1 VLASWFLG
9 MDSERPPPSSQD
21 ATREIARG
29 TLRETLGAL
38 RNLSQLLHSL
48 RVAPKSLSS
57 VLPDVLDALVPMR
70 TSANS
75 WLASL
80 GPDLRVEPAQLA
92 LSQFIFPHID
102 ELEAALREST
112 TRPMNAKS
120 RLALEDVV
128 SRCSFELDAA
138 RELLQ
143 LLEDAVFARSVRLD
157 PRELVREAFT
167 APPSARAEGRALVSA
182 TLSSHDSGQEIEI
195 NPRVVMMLV
204 ALGVELVGARPGRET
219 PHVLVTSDGV
229 STAHIRITRRAY
241 VTGEPLVLAS
251 RGVVAP
257 TLACLQAAAALT
269 HGKLEWSQDREEF
282 SLSYALAEPT
292 TQGKSA

>member
-1 VLASWFLG
+1 
-9 MDSERPPPSSQD
+9 M
-21 ATREIARG
+21 
-29 TLRETLGAL
+29 

-57 VLPDVLDALVPMR
+57 VLPDVIDALLPMR

-75 WLASL
+75 WLSSL
-80 GPDLRVEPAQLA
+80 GPDRRVEAAQEA
-92 LSQFIFPHID
+92 LSAFIFPQID
-102 ELEAALREST
+102 QLEASLRDSA

-120 RLALEDVV
+120 RLSLEDVV

-143 LLEDAVFARSVRLD
+143 LLEDAVFSRSVRLD

-182 TLSSHDSGQEIEI
+182 TLSSHDAGQEIEI

-219 PHVLVTSDGV
+219 PHVLVTTDGDATCTV
-229 STAHIRITRRAY
+229 RITRKAY

-257 TLACLQAAAALT
+257 TLACLKAAAQLT
-269 HGKLEWSQDREEF
+269 RGELDWSQEREEF
-282 SLSYALAEPT
+282 SLKYALAEPT
-292 TQGKSA
+292 TRRGESA

>member
-1 VLASWFLG
+1 
-9 MDSERPPPSSQD
+9 MDSERPPPSSRD
-21 ATREIARG
+21 ATRETARG

-57 VLPDVLDALVPMR
+57 VLPDVIDALTPMR
-70 TSANS
+70 ASASS
-75 WLASL
+75 WLAAL
-80 GPDLRVEPAQLA
+80 GPDARVEPAQAA
-92 LSQFIFPHID
+92 LTDFIFPHID
-102 ELEAALREST
+102 ELEAALRDGT
-112 TRPMNAKS
+112 QRPMNAKM

-167 APPSARAEGRALVSA
+167 SPPSARAEGRALVSA
-182 TLSSHDSGQEIEI
+182 MLSSHDAGQEIEI
-195 NPRVVMMLV
+195 NPRVVMMLI

-219 PHVLVTSDGV
+219 PHVLVTSDGQATCTV
-229 STAHIRITRRAY
+229 RITRKAN

-257 TLACLQAAAALT
+257 TLACLTAAAKLT
-269 HGKLEWSQDREEF
+269 DGVIDWNAEREEF
-282 SLSYALAEPT
+282 SLTYALAEPI
-292 TQGKSA
+292 TQQGETA

>member
-1 VLASWFLG
+1 
-9 MDSERPPPSSQD
+9 MDSERPPPSSHD
-21 ATREIARG
+21 ATRETARG

-57 VLPDVLDALVPMR
+57 VLPDGLEALLPRR
-70 TSANS
+70 TSASS

-80 GPDLRVEPAQLA
+80 GPDLRVEPAQAA
-92 LSQFIFPHID
+92 LQAFIFPQID
-102 ELEAALREST
+102 QLEAALKDGT
-112 TRPMNAKS
+112 AKPMNAKS

-143 LLEDAVFARSVRLD
+143 LLEDAVFARRVRLD

-182 TLSSHDSGQEIEI
+182 TLSSHDAGQEIEI

-219 PHVLVTSDGV
+219 PHVLVTSEQVDTCTV
-229 STAHIRITRRAY
+229 RITRRAY

-257 TLACLQAAAALT
+257 TLACLKSAAALT
-269 HGKLEWSQDREEF
+269 RGALDWNQEREEF
-282 SLSYALAEPT
+282 SLTYAIAEPT
-292 TQGKSA
+292 SQGKSA